1 MYSLGMDNAIA
12 RGRIW
17 HHRERP
23 KRHRFV
29 YPTSATL
36 LDVDRIGETFAASRL
51 WSVERFNLVGFRRE
65 DYLRPTEMPLREAVD
80 RRVRDQLGRG
90 CRGRILLLAHLRQ
103 WGLCFNP
110 VAFYFCFDLAGGLD
124 AIVAEV
130 HNTPWNE
137 RHAYVLDCREQS
149 GPEYRFEFDKAFHV
163 SPFMPMDLRYD
174 WRFRLGDDRIDVHM
188 RLIEQGSQCFAAGMR
203 LSLEPMTAKSM
214 RRMPLRFPFMTARVV
229 AGIYWQALK
238 LWIKR
243 VPFHPHPDKVTQ

>member
-1 MYSLGMDNAIA
+1 
-12 RGRIW
+12 
-17 HHRERP
+17 
-23 KRHRFV
+23 
-29 YPTSATL
+29 
-36 LDVDRIGETFAASRL
+36 
-51 WSVERFNLVGFRRE
+51 
-65 DYLRPTEMPLREAVD
+65 
-80 RRVRDQLGRG
+80 
-90 CRGRILLLAHLRQ
+90 
-103 WGLCFNP
+103 
-110 VAFYFCFDLAGGLD
+110 
-124 AIVAEV
+124 
-130 HNTPWNE
+130 
-137 RHAYVLDCREQS
+137 VLDCREQS